1 MDGQR
6 KEMKESKAGT
16 VVGFIF
22 SIVFSIIFM
31 AVLVILNSVLM
42 VKLTCNDI
50 VSGSGIRQN
59 LDLKSI
65 PIGEFVSSMELEGVE
80 IDETTELSD
89 IIYGVF
95 NSAGILVSSK
105 EQVEDMLDNM
115 NVESLLDS
123 VKSEYLKVFLGEQ
136 RTASISKEQLLR
148 FIEDNRAVIGTALS
162 TEFTDLDI
170 AKIGYFL
177 EWNNIEE
184 QTTLELPEDYLE
196 VIEIVRLFLGDT
208 NRLNVIAGVGIAVV
222 MLLLLVC
229 NWKRKYGVFFYTGLG
244 FALPGA
250 GGLWIS
256 GMLGVMASKVL
267 EMKSTIVDMLLS
279 MVSETIVSK
288 SYLFLCIGGG
298 LLAVFLIS
306 FIVVKVWNRRNRE

>member
-1 MDGQR
+1 MNGQI
-6 KEMKESKAGT
+6 KETQGSQAGKM
-16 VVGFIF
+16 VGFIF
-22 SIVFSIIFM
+22 SMVFSLIFM
-31 AVLVILNSVLM
+31 VLLVGLNSVLM
-42 VKLTCNDI
+42 VKLTCNDL
-50 VSGSGIRQN
+50 VHGSDVLQN

-65 PIGEFVSSMELEGVE
+65 PIGEFVSSMKLEGVE

-89 IIYGVF
+89 IVYGVF
-95 NSAGILVSSK
+95 NSAGISVSSK
-105 EQVEDMLDNM
+105 EQVEAMLDNM
-115 NVESLLDS
+115 DAESLLDS

-136 RTASISKEQLLR
+136 RTASISNEQLLR
-148 FIEDNRAVIGTALS
+148 FIEENRAVIGTALS
-162 TEFTDLDI
+162 TEFTDMDI

-177 EWNNIEE
+177 EWNDIEE
-184 QTTLELPEDYLE
+184 QTVLELPEEYLE

-208 NRLNVIAGVGIAVV
+208 NRLNVILGASIAVA
-222 MLLLLVC
+222 LILLLVC
-229 NWKRKYGVFFYTGLG
+229 NWKRKYGVFFYAGLG

-256 GMLGVMASKVL
+256 RMLGGLVSKVL

-279 MVSETIVSK
+279 MVSEMIVNK

-306 FIVVKVWNRRNRE
+306 LVVVMVWNRRNRE